1 MASHD
6 DLVGLGIV
14 TELEEPE
21 ESKESEETKGAEETR
36 EAGTSE

>member
-14 TELEEPE
+14 TEPE
-21 ESKESEETKGAEETR
+21 ESKESEESEETT